1 MTSKAYDHILK
12 ILLIG
17 NSGVG
22 KSAVL
27 LRSVGEGFDEHQ
39 LATIGVDFRVKFMTV
54 KGKSLKLAIW
64 DTAGQERFRT
74 LTTTYYKGAH
84 GIILVYDVSEPESFK
99 ALCHWLE
106 EVKKNSTN
114 PHAILVLIANKIDRR
129 PRPDDS
135 GNGQYVTRRDGEEFA
150 IENSMLFVET
160 SAKTNEGIDQ
170 AFEELVLKIVES
182 NALKF
187 GSNTEGGGSA
197 LKLDEQQED
206 ARSSGGLCP
215 C

>member
-1 MTSKAYDHILK
+1 MTTTTKTYDHLLK

-27 LRSVGEGFDEHQ
+27 LRSVGEGFDENQ
-39 LATIGVDFRVKFMTV
+39 LATIGVDFRVKFMSV
-54 KGKSLKLAIW
+54 KGKSLKLAVW

-74 LTTTYYKGAH
+74 LTSTYYKGAH
-84 GIILVYDVSEPESFK
+84 GIVLVYDVSDPESFK
-99 ALCHWLE
+99 ALNHWLGE
-106 EVKKNSTN
+106 IKKHSTN
-114 PHAILVLIANKIDRR
+114 PNAILVLIANKIDRR
-129 PRPDDS
+129 PRPDDP
-135 GNGQYVTRRDGEEFA
+135 GDGHYVTRTDGKDFA
-150 IENSMLFVET
+150 IEHSMLFVET

-182 NALKF
+182 NALRPT
-187 GSNTEGGGSA
+187 GEA
-197 LKLDEQQED
+197 EPLRLDEQAEEP
-206 ARSSGGLCP
+206 SGGGGFCP

>member
-1 MTSKAYDHILK
+1 MTTKPYDHLLK

-39 LATIGVDFRVKFMTV
+39 LATIGVDFRVKFMTA
-54 KGKSLKLAIW
+54 KGKNLKLAIW

-74 LTTTYYKGAH
+74 LTSTYYKGAH
-84 GIILVYDVSEPESFK
+84 GIILVYDVSDPESFK
-99 ALCHWLE
+99 ALSHWLAE
-106 EVKKNSTN
+106 IKKHSTN
-114 PHAILVLIANKIDRR
+114 PNAILVLIANKIDRR
-129 PRPDDS
+129 PRSDA
-135 GNGQYVTRRDGEEFA
+135 GQDGQWVSRKDGEDFA

-160 SAKTNEGIDQ
+160 SAKTNEGIEQ

-182 NALKF
+182 NALRPV
-187 GSNTEGGGSA
+187 GDSETM
-197 LKLDEQQED
+197 KLDEQDEQ
-206 ARSSGGLCP
+206 AGGSGGLCP

>member
-1 MTSKAYDHILK
+1 MTTKTYDHLLK

-27 LRSVGEGFDEHQ
+27 LRSVGEGFDENQ
-39 LATIGVDFRVKFMTV
+39 LATIGVDFRVKFMNV

-74 LTTTYYKGAH
+74 LTSTYYKGAH
-84 GIILVYDVSEPESFK
+84 GIVLVYDVSDPESFK
-99 ALCHWLE
+99 ALNHWLGE
-106 EVKKNSTN
+106 IRKHSTN
-114 PHAILVLIANKIDRR
+114 PNAILVLIANKIDRR
-129 PRPDDS
+129 PRADDP
-135 GNGQYVTRRDGEEFA
+135 GDGQYVTRTDGEDFA
-150 IENSMLFVET
+150 IEHSMLFVET

-182 NALKF
+182 NALRPT
-187 GSNTEGGGSA
+187 GETEP
-197 LKLDEQQED
+197 LRLDEQAEET
-206 ARSSGGLCP
+206 SGGGFCP